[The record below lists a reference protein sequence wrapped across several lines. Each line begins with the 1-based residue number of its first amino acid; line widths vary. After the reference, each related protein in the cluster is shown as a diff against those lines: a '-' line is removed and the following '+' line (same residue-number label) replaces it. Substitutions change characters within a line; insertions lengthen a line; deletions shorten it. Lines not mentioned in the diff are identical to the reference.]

1 MSRASLPVTNPT
13 PDATLS
19 GVVAIFDPPMCC
31 PTGLCGPGVDPAL
44 LELARDLRWLE
55 ARGVTVERHGLSQ
68 EPDVFLQQPRVAGLL
83 QAYGDRALPATLVKG
98 EVLMHG
104 RYPSRSEL
112 LEALAGSPASESGQP
127 AKSSGCTPGSGCC

>member
-13 PDATLS
+13 PSPKLS

-31 PTGLCGPGVDPAL
+31 PTGLCGPGVNPAL
-44 LELARDLRWLE
+44 LELVRDLRWLE
-55 ARGVTVERHGLSQ
+55 AQGVTVERHGLSQ

-83 QAYGDRALPATLVKG
+83 QAYGDRALPAALVNG

-112 LEALAGSPASESGQP
+112 LQALAAATAPPAPSSPCA
-127 AKSSGCTPGSGCC
+127 PGSGCC